1 MMYELILIG
10 IPVILGVLQY
20 VRILKRQIGSLKDEN
35 QALEKSLEITAEME
49 VANKVAEESEQ
60 IALEQVNTDN
70 WRDKI

>member
-1 MMYELILIG
+1 MFESILIG
-10 IPVILGVLQY
+10 IPIILGVAQY

-60 IALEQVNTDN
+60 IALEQVNADN